1 MAAKEDSEVR
11 QKQRR
16 EATRTGV
23 TETERIAQRY
33 QRKSCS
39 DKKKQCKFTAR
50 KNRDNRSA

>member
-16 EATRTGV
+16 KATRTGV

-39 DKKKQCKFTAR
+39 GKKVVEIHREKESR
-50 KNRDNRSA
+50 

>member
-39 DKKKQCKFTAR
+39 DKKKAVQIHREKESR
-50 KNRDNRSA
+50 